1 MLLLKL
7 LRWNTGSEW
16 WRVRHLLWW
25 MRLVS
30 CLVAPA
36 PTSEP
41 TCSYSGWARTHWQFP
56 DSRTLLPLLRR
67 KHVQPVH
74 QAAQI
79 QHPQVKSIKEGQKSM
94 GKSSSFLFTG
104 WDNSEGSST
113 LSSSRTEPQLPTA
126 EIHILTHL
134 SQVFFL
140 FFASFPLPHSCIL
153 GSFPN

>member
-1 MLLLKL
+1 
-7 LRWNTGSEW
+7 
-16 WRVRHLLWW
+16 

-94 GKSSSFLFTG
+94 GKCSSFLFTG